1 MLVNE
6 NALYKLLVLCTPIMQ
21 IKCYNLRIY
30 HTTNT
35 PSSLINCDKFI
46 LKKQPFLMHQ
56 SFPKHAVC
64 AYFAAPYTYP
74 TEWICDRLIIADK
87 SFLLPDDFII

>member
-1 MLVNE
+1 
-6 NALYKLLVLCTPIMQ
+6 
-21 IKCYNLRIY
+21 
-30 HTTNT
+30 
-35 PSSLINCDKFI
+35 
-46 LKKQPFLMHQ
+46 MHQ

-87 SFLLPDDFII
+87 SFLLPDDFIIWA